1 MYFFFLAYSTHG
13 VFLHFPQVKLF
24 MEKYFLE
31 TDEAI
36 SGTLKG
42 EYVNDKMAYGNATV
56 KLYVRNQ
63 HLHNWTFV
71 TQKDISPVGMLLS
84 H

>member
-1 MYFFFLAYSTHG
+1 
-13 VFLHFPQVKLF
+13 

-42 EYVNDKMAYGNATV
+42 EYVNDKLAYGNATV

-63 HLHNWTFV
+63 HLYNWTFV
-71 TQKDISPVGMLLS
+71 SQKDISPV
-84 H
+84 